1 MIRERIAMY
10 NKIKAILNMIKFEH
24 TIFALPFAYIGTVLG
39 SLLILNELPSWR
51 IIFWVSIAMVGARSA
66 AMALNR
72 LIDRSIDALNP
83 RTANRDI
90 PSGKIT
96 VREAGIFTVFS
107 FLLLFLAAFQLNML
121 AVVLLPIAVFFLVL
135 YSYTKR
141 FTWLCHYFLGIA
153 IGLAPMGGFVGATGT
168 LPIEAWLLFITVALW
183 TAGFDVIYACQD
195 VDFDKQT
202 HIFSVPAR
210 FGIKNALIIARLTH
224 AITTLLLFSWYFV
237 FDLGIWYLVGAF
249 IAAIILHFEHQ
260 LVKPDDLS
268 QLNAAFFTMNGIL
281 SVVIFTFTM
290 LDIFM

>member
-1 MIRERIAMY
+1 MY
-10 NKIKAILNMIKFEH
+10 NKIKIILNMIKFEH

-39 SLLILNELPSWR
+39 SLYVFNELPSWR

-90 PSGKIT
+90 PSGKIS
-96 VREAGIFTVFS
+96 VKEASIFTVFS
-107 FLLLFLAAFQLNML
+107 FLLLFLAAFQLNVL
-121 AVVLLPIAVFFLVL
+121 AVLLLPVAVFFLVL

-183 TAGFDVIYACQD
+183 TAGFDIIYACQD
-195 VDFDKQT
+195 VDFDKQAR
-202 HIFSVPAR
+202 IFSVPAR

-260 LVKPDDLS
+260 LVKPNDLS
-268 QLNAAFFTMNGIL
+268 KLNAAFFTMNGIL

>member
-1 MIRERIAMY
+1 MY